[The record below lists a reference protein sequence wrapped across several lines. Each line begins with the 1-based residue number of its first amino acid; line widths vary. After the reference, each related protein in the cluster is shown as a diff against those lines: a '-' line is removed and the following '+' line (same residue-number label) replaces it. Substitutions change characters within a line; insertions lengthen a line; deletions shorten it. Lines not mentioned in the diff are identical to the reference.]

1 MKKRFTSFLAALAL
15 LVFMMP
21 SQAGWG
27 QTKDDPTV
35 LFHETFGNNPNS
47 ARAWN
52 DSYSVKSGVE
62 AVYSGITSYTV
73 SNVKQGKNTTGQTL
87 SGLNQSTANTDA
99 YIIFGPLNVSNYESL
114 NVTYY
119 WKAGS
124 ITNNTYSTHL
134 YYATSS
140 NGTYTEVSG
149 TGNGAT
155 TFVQRS
161 YSLPESCQISTLY
174 LKVVFNTSN
183 TQAIIDEFELKGISS
198 GGSYTITVQSN
209 NSTFGTVSLSGNVIT
224 GSPNS
229 GYRYASPAYTVTS
242 GTATV
247 SQSGND
253 FTVTPSSDCTVQI
266 NFEAIPKHTATFSV
280 NGNTSQT
287 ASVAEGAAIT
297 FPSDPANISGRK
309 FVGWVTETIAE
320 PTDEEPSF
328 VNTATE
334 TMGNSN
340 VTYYAVFATATASGD
355 HVETLTQTLEYDTWT
370 YGGATTNITGNSPY
384 RLFHD
389 GGYVESAAFDLSK
402 LSKVIV
408 YGGSYGGNYTSLTIG
423 DVDNNK
429 WKDVNVSGNSQT
441 GENTFTDGNSL
452 SGTKKLRVTST
463 CGSSSKALSGVR
475 MTKVKI
481 YTMEA
486 SYIYSEYC
494 TNVEVYTITAA
505 SNNTDYGT
513 VSLSGEVIT
522 GSPQSGCRYA
532 TPAYTVSPANSA
544 TVVQDGNEFT
554 VTPSAN
560 TTVTINFELIP
571 TYTLSSAV
579 SPENAGMVTLGA
591 SSGLLEGATVS
602 AEAAANAGYKFTGWS
617 ISGTGATLS
626 SPTDNP
632 TTVTIG
638 TANATVTATFEEVT
652 TYAITYSVNGVPNT
666 VNVEENT
673 AVDLSAPSSA
683 LIPVGYVF
691 KGWRIATL
699 DPTDTDPNDYVTSA
713 TSTADITYYAV
724 MAAESLSNSTYT
736 LNYDTDVS
744 SLSLGYGTAVGVTA
758 SDGSAW
764 VVKAYKNNGMQ
775 INTGKNSSIK
785 VPICSGN
792 IQSIAITCTVAKAV
806 GFSIID
812 YSGSGT
818 ITYVVYGT
826 EATSQTLDLSSHS
839 VTCGYIV
846 PKGGSTSITNI
857 VVTYK
862 VTTYSN
868 FCTSVS
874 TIALTD
880 DVTIDGNLNI
890 SYELTVPS
898 GKTLTVTGNLIN
910 TNPANLVIEDGGQL
924 IIPDNTKVKA
934 TVQKA
939 TAGSSAEK
947 TEANNLYAIS
957 SPVDGIEISSF
968 AQGYAPSGAHNVY
981 RYDEPSNCWQEYRNT
996 SNVFTTLTNGRGYL
1010 YRSSEAGV
1018 DFAGDVTGGDE
1029 DGEVKYTLSYA
1040 YGVAK
1045 YKGLNLVGN
1054 PFTHNITWNNLT
1066 LENVEKGGC
1075 YVLNETPGGANQGKW
1090 QAVVK
1095 ESVDIK
1101 PTQAFFVQATDERA
1115 SITFKNTAG
1124 GGKGENYANDN
1135 IMFSV
1140 KNSKCS
1146 DEAYVMFAEG
1156 HGLNKIEH
1164 RNSEIPMLYIMNNG
1178 QNYAIADMSDD
1189 TEVINIGFEAKTMGQ
1204 YTFSIKTEGQYSYM
1218 HLVDKLTGEDVDMLV
1233 EDSYTF
1239 VGAPNDR
1246 KDRFVLNLNY
1256 NAANIN
1262 TDSDI
1267 FAYQSG
1273 SDIIIRGDG
1282 ELHVFDVMGR
1292 LVLTQRVNGVE
1303 TISVQS
1309 QGVYIFKLN
1318 GMTQKIVVR

>member
-1 MKKRFTSFLAALAL
+1 MEKRFTFLVAALML
-15 LVFMMP
+15 LSLITQP
-21 SQAGWG
+21 IRLWG
-27 QTKDDPTV
+27 QVRTETIASWGKVSIAANTAIKASGGDANNNGTAQYISTKAMTTAGTYCYYGSSAGGAV
-35 LFHETFGNNPNS
+35 ITFSNLDLSGYS
-47 ARAWN
+47 DITMTFYTRASQQGTMQIAWSS
-52 DSYSVKSGVE
+52 DG
-62 AVYSGITSYTV
+62 TSYT
-73 SNVKQGKNTTGQTL
+73 N
-87 SGLNQSTANTDA
+87 LNA
-99 YIIFGPLNVSNYESL
+99 P
-114 NVTYY
+114 
-119 WKAGS
+119 S
-124 ITNNTYSTHL
+124 ITKSEAQKTSEPIPNTATHIKL
-134 YYATSS
+134 THSA
-140 NGTYTEVSG
+140 
-149 TGNGAT
+149 
-155 TFVQRS
+155 
-161 YSLPESCQISTLY
+161 
-174 LKVVFNTSN
+174 
-183 TQAIIDEFELKGISS
+183 SS
-198 GGSYTITVQSN
+198 GSLYFGTIEIKGTVSAPSYTITAQSN
-209 NSTFGTVSLSGNVIT
+209 NTLYGTVSLSGSVIT
-224 GSPNS
+224 GSPKS

-253 FTVTPSSDCTVQI
+253 FTVTPSSDCTVTI
-266 NFEAIPKHTATFSV
+266 NFEAIPTHTATFSV
-280 NGNTSQT
+280 NGATTS
-287 ASVAEGAAIT
+287 ANYAEGAAIT

-475 MTKVKI
+475 MTKVEI

-486 SYIYSEYC
+486 SYIYSGYC

-666 VNVEENT
+666 VNVEKNT

-713 TSTADITYYAV
+713 TSTADIKYYAV

-744 SLSLGYGTAVGVTA
+744 SLSLGYGTAVNVTA

-785 VPICSGN
+785 VPTCSGN

-806 GFSIID
+806 GFSNSD

-826 EATSQTLDLSSHS
+826 DETSQTLDLSSHS
-839 VTCGYIV
+839 VTYGYIV

-910 TNPANLVIEDGGQL
+910 TNPDNLVIEDGGQL
-924 IIPDNTKVKA
+924 ILPDDASVQA
-934 TVQKA
+934 TVKNS
-939 TAGSSAEK
+939 TAASTETK
-947 TEANNLYAIS
+947 TYDIQWNAIS
-957 SPVDGIEISSF
+957 SPVDNVVVTSF
-968 AQGYAPSGAHNVY
+968 VKGDTHNVY
-981 RYDEPSNCWQEYRNT
+981 RYDEKIVYWQEYRGTNG
-996 SNVFTTLTNGRGYL
+996 FTNLQNGRGYI
-1010 YRSSEAGV
+1010 YRSTESGIE
-1018 DFAGDVTGGDE
+1018 FQ
-1029 DGEVKYTLSYA
+1029 GEVITGTVSCADYLSYA
-1040 YGVAK
+1040 CDNNRYIGF
-1045 YKGLNLVGN
+1045 NLIGN
-1054 PFTHNITWNNLT
+1054 PFTHDITWSNLT
-1066 LENVEKGGC
+1066 TKTNISSAGFFL
-1075 YVLNETPGGANQGKW
+1075 LGADGNWSAQTTSGTI
-1090 QAVVK
+1090 A
-1095 ESVDIK
+1095 
-1101 PTQAFFVQATDERA
+1101 PMQAFLVQATEE
-1115 SITFKNTAG
+1115 SPVINISNTAG
-1124 GGKGENYANDN
+1124 KGDDRYGNDQIQFIVNNSEYSDVAYA
-1135 IMFSV
+1135 IFR
-1140 KNSKCS
+1140 
-1146 DEAYVMFAEG
+1146 EG

-1164 RNSEIPMLYIMNNG
+1164 RNDNIPMLYIINDDKD
-1178 QNYAIADMSDD
+1178 YAIAEMPDN
-1189 TEVINIGFEAKTMGQ
+1189 TNVINLGFKARAIGQ
-1204 YTFSIKTEGQYSYM
+1204 YTLSLNAEGRYSYM
-1218 HLVDKLTGEDVDMLV
+1218 HLYDKLTGSDVDMLL
-1233 EDSYTF
+1233 DNSYTF
-1239 VGAPNDR
+1239 VGSPSDR
-1246 KDRFVLNLNY
+1246 NDRFVLRLNY
-1256 NAANIN
+1256 NAANI
-1262 TDSDI
+1262 DAESDI
-1267 FAYQSG
+1267 FAYQNG
-1273 SDIIIRGDG
+1273 ADIIISGTG
-1282 ELHVFDVMGR
+1282 ELQIFDIMGHQ
-1292 LVLTQRVNGVE
+1292 VSTQRINGVE
-1303 TISVQS
+1303 TINVST
-1309 QGVYIFKLN
+1309 QGVYILRLVGTEIK
-1318 GMTQKIVVR
+1318 TQKIVVR